1 MMMFPRKGRV
11 LLLTIALLMAPLAGV
26 ALLLYGAGQ
35 IAVRRRRRPAADP
48 YIEWLALRDRGEL
61 WRARSDVAP
70 RGSTK
75 RRCRAANE
83 RSRRLRISRYGGSRC
98 AS

>member
-75 RRCRAANE
+75 RR
-83 RSRRLRISRYGGSRC
+83 
-98 AS
+98 